1 MYGRAYTTSGAV
13 SIIERS
19 YAHCLIAHK
28 ANPNGDTVEVSQD
41 LIRELQNHLQDILD
55 LANVHLE
62 ASDHD
67 GSANLRSN
75 AIMTMINL
83 LEIHRTLAGCEITS
97 ATMRQHSRSECGELL
112 SSIAL
117 TAQKVIVIDGKY
129 LSNFIVVCT
138 DEFLGGFSLIA
149 ALVRH
154 NWR

>member
-13 SIIERS
+13 SIIGRS
-19 YAHCLIAHK
+19 CAHCLIAHK

-41 LIRELQNHLQDILD
+41 LIRELQNHLRDILD
-55 LANVHLE
+55 LANVHFK

-75 AIMTMINL
+75 AIMTMISL

-97 ATMRQHSRSECGELL
+97 AAMRQHSRSKCGELL

-138 DEFLGGFSLIA
+138 DEFLDDFSLIVV
-149 ALVRH
+149 LVRH
-154 NWR
+154 N